1 MSGTEGNRRL
11 HTDNLE
17 TLAVRTQAPVSGNRE
32 HASAIYM
39 TSSFVFESAEHARA
53 LFAREIEG
61 PVYSR
66 YSNPNVDE
74 FVERMCLLEGAE
86 DGLAVA
92 SGMSAIFTALAG
104 LLQSGD
110 HVLACRS
117 VFGSTHQILTKLL
130 PRWGVTYSY
139 VDILETG
146 RWHEF
151 VRPETKVC
159 IVESPSN
166 PGLDLI
172 DLEWL
177 GKFCS
182 ERGIILIVDN
192 VFATPILQQPIQ
204 YGADVVMH
212 SATKYIDGQGRG
224 IGGVLVGKKGIIE
237 ELRFFARHSGPS
249 LSPFNAWMFSRS
261 LETLKLRVEQH
272 SASALELA
280 IFLESHDQVRIVKY
294 PHLPSHPQYE
304 LARRMMR
311 LGGGIVTFEVNGGLE
326 QGRRFLDALK
336 MCSHTANLGDSRTI
350 ATHPA
355 STTHSSLTEEDRAA
369 VGIAPG
375 LIRISVGLENVADV
389 IADVDQAL
397 RNSALETH
405 AISESTNKSL
415 N

>member
-1 MSGTEGNRRL
+1 MSRPEVNGRL
-11 HTDNLE
+11 HTENPE
-17 TLAVRTQAPVSGNRE
+17 TLSVRTQAPISGNRE

-39 TSSFVFESAEHARA
+39 TSSFVFESAEQARA

-86 DGLAVA
+86 DGIAVA

-130 PRWGVTYSY
+130 PRWGVTHTY
-139 VDILETG
+139 VDILETD
-146 RWHEF
+146 RWHEA

-159 IVESPSN
+159 IVETPSN

-177 GKFCS
+177 GAFCR
-182 ERGIILIVDN
+182 ERGIVLIVDN
-192 VFATPILQQPIQ
+192 VFATPILQRPIQ
-204 YGADVVMH
+204 FGADIVMH

-224 IGGVLVGKKGIIE
+224 IGGVLVGKKGLIE
-237 ELRFFARHSGPS
+237 ELRFFIRHSGPA

-272 SASALELA
+272 CANALALA
-280 IFLESHDQVRIVKY
+280 QFLEGHPQVSVVKY

-304 LARRMMR
+304 LAKRMMR
-311 LGGGIVTFEVNGGLE
+311 LGGGIVTFEVRGGLE
-326 QGRRFLDALK
+326 QGRRFLDSLK
-336 MCSHTANLGDSRTI
+336 MCSHTANLGDTRTI

-369 VGIAPG
+369 VGITPG
-375 LIRISVGLENVADV
+375 LIRISVGLEHVEDV
-389 IADVDQAL
+389 MADVDQAL
-397 RNSALETH
+397 NHSASGNGI
-405 AISESTNKSL
+405 AR
-415 N
+415 